1 MPYKIIQLTSSTNIY
16 YNKRKENKP
25 AMYNITQEQ
34 PILNL
39 PHNYAYK
46 NKIYILDEITVENTS
61 RLLADISEMIE
72 YERCHSLMIEWYI
85 NSPGGEVDACKSLL
99 SMMKIANLQG
109 IENSTYVL
117 GNAASSASILAISG
131 NTRYIMSYGSHYIH
145 YGNSTKFSAHPI
157 EAKRNYK
164 DDQIFYDW
172 VKSMYLEKTEIPE
185 DKLDALIEH
194 EGGFLY
200 PKDCLKYKFVE
211 YIID

>member
-1 MPYKIIQLTSSTNIY
+1 
-16 YNKRKENKP
+16 
-25 AMYNITQEQ
+25 MYNIQQEQ

-72 YERCHSLMIEWYI
+72 YERKHSLMIEWYI
-85 NSPGGEVDACKSLL
+85 NSPGGEVAACKSLL
-99 SMMKIANLQG
+99 AMMKIANLQG
-109 IENSTYVL
+109 IENATYVI
-117 GNAASSASILAISG
+117 GNAASSASLIAITGNTKYMMNYASHYLHYGSSG
-131 NTRYIMSYGSHYIH
+131 NSSSH
-145 YGNSTKFSAHPI
+145 PV

-172 VKSMYLEKTEIPE
+172 VKSVYLQNTSIPE
-185 DKLDALIEH
+185 DKLTSLIDH
-194 EGGFLY
+194 EGGYLY
-200 PKDCLKYKFVE
+200 PKECLKYKFVD